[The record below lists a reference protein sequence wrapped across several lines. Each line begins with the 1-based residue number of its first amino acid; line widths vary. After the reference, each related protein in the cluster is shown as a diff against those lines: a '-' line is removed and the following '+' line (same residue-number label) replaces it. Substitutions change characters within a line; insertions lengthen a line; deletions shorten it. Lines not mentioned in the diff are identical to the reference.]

1 MKTFIS
7 AVALAAILSTPAMAN
22 VVKADGPN
30 NPKPVDTCGDDRI
43 LMEEVVM
50 YHITQI
56 EMLLE
61 EMRQNVLQEYPKDE
75 VDEDKPVDD
84 DK

>member
-1 MKTFIS
+1 MKTLIS
-7 AVALAAILSTPAMAN
+7 AVALATILSTPAIAT
-22 VVKADGPN
+22 VVKADGPK
-30 NPKPVDTCGDDRI
+30 NPKPVDTCGDDRV

-61 EMRQNVLQEYPKDE
+61 EMRQNVLQEYPKDK
-75 VDEDKPVDD
+75 VEDKPVDD
-84 DK
+84 NK

>member
-7 AVALAAILSTPAMAN
+7 AVALAAILSTPAMAT
-22 VVKADGPN
+22 VVKADGPK
-30 NPKPVDTCGDDRI
+30 NPKHVDTCGDDRV

>member
-7 AVALAAILSTPAMAN
+7 AVALAAILSTPAMA
-22 VVKADGPN
+22 KSEA
-30 NPKPVDTCGDDRI
+30 KPADTCGDDRV

-84 DK
+84 EKKS

>member
-1 MKTFIS
+1 MKTFIA
-7 AVALAAILSTPAMAN
+7 AVALATTLTTPALAEKTP
-22 VVKADGPN
+22 VKPT
-30 NPKPVDTCGDDRI
+30 DTCGDDRV

-61 EMRQNVLQEYPKDE
+61 EMRQNVLQEYPKDK

-84 DK
+84 EKKS